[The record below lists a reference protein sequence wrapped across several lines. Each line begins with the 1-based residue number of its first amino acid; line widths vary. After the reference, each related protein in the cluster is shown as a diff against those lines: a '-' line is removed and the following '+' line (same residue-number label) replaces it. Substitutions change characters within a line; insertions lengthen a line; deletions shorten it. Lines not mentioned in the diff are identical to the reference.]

1 MAMPWDMASSDHE
14 RRERSTFAGL
24 PAGPRPDHSGRR
36 DPPLHG
42 RRMTDDEL
50 IAVARAAAV
59 ARGRDT
65 LNDAR
70 ITRYGTEVQVLLS
83 DPAYARGGGLLV
95 VIDPATGAVQRVV
108 PQL

>member
-1 MAMPWDMASSDHE
+1 MHAPWVVAPSDCE
-14 RRERSTFAGL
+14 RRKRGTFAGL
-24 PAGPRPDHSGRR
+24 PADPAADHPGTRSLPLRR
-36 DPPLHG
+36 

-59 ARGRDT
+59 ERGRDT
-65 LNDAR
+65 LDDAR
-70 ITRYGTEVQVLLS
+70 ITHRGSEVAVLLS

-95 VIDPATGAVQRVV
+95 EIDPATGAVLRVV